1 MSGSVTLSEYE
12 KRELLQDAKN
22 VQRGKAFMNARIKS
36 QEGSLDECIDFL
48 SDNME
53 LVEFVP
59 SKRITRK
66 FKL

>member
-22 VQRGKAFMNARIKS
+22 VQRGK
-36 QEGSLDECIDFL
+36 
-48 SDNME
+48 ME